1 MLKPSQTIPIGIFD
15 SGVGGLS
22 VWEEVIKILPG
33 HNFIYF
39 ADNAYSPYGPR
50 PVNEVIERSRIVSEF
65 LISKGAG
72 IIVIACNTATS
83 AAINSLRK
91 TFSVPF
97 IGMEPAIKPAASLTK
112 TGVVGVLATKG
123 TLGGSLYNHT
133 LNMFASNVDVV
144 EMVGTG
150 LVPMVESGKVEG
162 QELDEL
168 LRKYIVPMVEKNA
181 DYIVLGCTHYPFL
194 KEAIEKIAGK
204 NVTIIDPAPAVARHL
219 YKIAKEHNIIDSKSR
234 ESLLGVNLYKT
245 CYCDTQFYSSGDNTV
260 LKAIARGI
268 VSQIPDEYFME
279 VNI

>member
-22 VWEEVIKILPG
+22 VWKEVIKILPG
-33 HNFIYF
+33 HNFLYF

-50 PVNEVIERSRIVSEF
+50 PVQDIIDRSKKISEF
-65 LISKGAG
+65 LIEKGAG
-72 IIVIACNTATS
+72 VIVIACNTATS
-83 AAINSLRK
+83 ASISSLRNS
-91 TFSVPF
+91 FSVPF
-97 IGMEPAIKPAASLTK
+97 IGMEPAVKPAAALTK
-112 TGVVGVLATKG
+112 TGVIGVLATKG

-133 LNMFASNVDVV
+133 LNMFASNVDVI
-144 EMVGTG
+144 EMVGSG
-150 LVPMVESGKVEG
+150 LVSLVESGKVSGFHVE
-162 QELDEL
+162 EL
-168 LRKYIVPMVEKNA
+168 LKKYIVPMVEKNA
-181 DYIVLGCTHYPFL
+181 DCIVLGCTHYPFL
-194 KEAIEKIAGK
+194 KETIEKIAGK

-219 YKIAKEHNIIDSKSR
+219 YKTVKEHNIIDSKFR
-234 ESLLGVNLYKT
+234 DSLFGVDLYKT